1 MVYLDIKTCREPKT
15 GKHKILPLPN
25 HYTDFFIDLSGP
37 VRFLYWLMRPNVR
50 VIDAREIFINPEP
63 SCWCLPT
70 AATRGTGGTCLM
82 SRLGVGVMFTSSKV
96 IPRILVSKVFHPT
109 SFPQKL
115 SGWGDGVGDTC
126 LMSRLKGGGTCLMSN
141 ILGKGADVN
150 YK

>member
-1 MVYLDIKTCREPKT
+1 
-15 GKHKILPLPN
+15 
-25 HYTDFFIDLSGP
+25 
-37 VRFLYWLMRPNVR
+37 
-50 VIDAREIFINPEP
+50 
-63 SCWCLPT
+63 
-70 AATRGTGGTCLM
+70 M
-82 SRLGVGVMFTSSKV
+82 SRLGVGVGVMFTSSKV

-115 SGWGDGVGDTC
+115 SGWGGGGVGDRC